1 MDHAKVRERSHLSAR
16 MHEAG
21 SHSNASDI
29 PWAIIEPALVIVIPM
44 RRLLLTACLLALAA
58 TDARA
63 ESIAESVEISATHRT
78 GDRYAGVRLLG
89 ALRLRS
95 TPVDGFPATELSG
108 AAWDEDKGLLYAVSD
123 AGHIMH
129 LRPQFTAEVLIGMEY
144 VAAFPLRDEGGAILK
159 KESRDAEGLAIRD
172 NNDGRPGGAELVV
185 SFEGEPRLAVY
196 RPDGHW
202 IRDAALPA
210 RLRRKKN
217 FAGGNSQLE
226 AVAVTPSLGV
236 VVAPQKPLRSMPPD
250 RHALYDEAGRMWTFP
265 AIDPVDS
272 SLVGMETT
280 ADDSIIVLERRYK
293 NVFSPLLFAL
303 RRLSLDP
310 ARQPGGGAVIAEE
323 IVRFDNTEGWMI
335 DNFEGIA
342 RHRGDRYFLVSD
354 DNNSAVQ
361 STLVVYLEIG
371 E

>member
-1 MDHAKVRERSHLSAR
+1 MPKCGKDRIYPQGNVG
-16 MHEAG
+16 AG
-21 SHSNASDI
+21 SHNIPSDI
-29 PWAIIEPALVIVIPM
+29 PWAIIEPALVIAIPM
-44 RRLLLTACLLALAA
+44 RRPFLTACLLALAA
-58 TDARA
+58 ADGRA
-63 ESIAESVEISATHRT
+63 EPIAEPVEISATHRA

-89 ALRLRS
+89 ALRLRN

-108 AAWDEDKGLLYAVSD
+108 ATWDEDEGLLYAVSD
-123 AGHIMH
+123 AGHLMH
-129 LRPQFTAEVLIGMEY
+129 LRPQFTAEVLTDMEY
-144 VAAFPLRDEGGAILK
+144 VAAFPLRDEDGATLS

-172 NNDGRPGGAELVV
+172 DNNGRPGDAELVV

-196 RPDGHW
+196 RPDGRW
-202 IRDAALPA
+202 IRVAPLPA
-210 RLRRKKN
+210 ELRRKKN
-217 FAGGNSQLE
+217 FIGDNSQLE
-226 AVAVTPSLGV
+226 AVTVTPSLGI
-236 VVAPQKPLRSMPPD
+236 VVAPQKPLRSMPLD
-250 RHALYDEAGRMWTFP
+250 RHALYDEAGRMWMFP

-272 SLVGMETT
+272 SLVGMETA
-280 ADDSIIVLERRYK
+280 ADGSIIVLERRYK

-310 ARQPGGGAVIAEE
+310 ARQPHGGAVIAEE

-342 RHRGDRYFLVSD
+342 RHRGNRYFLVSD